1 MHLSPQSKSIL
12 DKLLTGG
19 AITADKITIGPLDQ
33 TTQLLLQVVIDNYNQ
48 LYTTHGQNQVDAL
61 LKCYLTA
68 SKAKSDKSPP
78 ASTPADTEDKDKT
91 ATAHKAQSP
100 QSSTPLPA
108 IPNFPTPSAWRL
120 YNLKCISIKGVAPRG
135 EEFPFSFDGKSNLI
149 FGPNGS
155 GKSSLLGAVIWV
167 LTGETLTDAADPKDI
182 ASIHRTSKDTMDTA
196 KGSKIC
202 DWPAIS
208 TLPDTNDP
216 RSVTPD
222 SLAQIELKSSDES
235 NIIYLRRS
243 LTKGLEIKVDNSAWN
258 PCANLSPYGISALD
272 LQLSLIAPTVF
283 GRQAIETA
291 PDARRLLSL
300 MLGYDALE
308 DIGNLASNIARNRT
322 SFFNTLTSLV
332 VNDWAKLK
340 TKLTSLPNI
349 LPGDSHIRKSL
360 ETLVS
365 LNNPSFKKIQE
376 ITQKVTDEITSSG
389 ASLAEILGII
399 QKDSPIAPDLAENLI
414 KSIGYL
420 EKGFT
425 EVWPSLSSIELQSAL
440 PEKDGLSPKEQLSNI
455 QQNIECFTTN
465 TKTKIYERLKW
476 WRKEI
481 APGSKAKLLL
491 TAAQDYDP
499 AKMECPVC
507 EQSIKDLPVKNELE
521 SLKAMDHG
529 LIKEAKDF
537 FRDLSEQL
545 ANLIPQNLKPL
556 PKSLPHERL
565 LADWDQLKNE
575 KISSELSSILKDF
588 ETPVKQIAV
597 DFKTIKIEIPVIFPE
612 DAEAEFLQLAKCFL
626 IDINAAYKALAI
638 LFWSNT
644 DLDFIKEK
652 VHHAITVSPTE
663 NPDSLLAI
671 LSKGKKAATEIG
683 PLKTVLNQL
692 SDVKTN
698 RQQIAEAQAKL
709 DNLDALEEPL
719 NELKKLSKYAI
730 NETTTIFKEVKDKAA
745 QNWKLLYPESSTGL
759 SPSRLVMS
767 KGKDKSVE
775 SMLTQGNYEVP
786 GQFFGNAGL
795 QRAIALSFLCALFD
809 KHPRGLGFVI
819 FDDPILSLDEDHRE
833 RWSDKI
839 LSPIMQN
846 TQVIL
851 ATHQRQFLTNC
862 RHDFTNGKVVELNPR
877 DRKRTISWQ
886 PGDILNQAEN
896 ILKTNWRYVPNVLRQ
911 YCEQMLITLQAYS
924 PNDFFTPHDL
934 KKSMR
939 FYENLPGQNPL
950 VSTQQK
956 QIIAE
961 LKKDEITRVLDPGSH
976 ALTQQDITKPMVED
990 CLRKLKKPINTVF
1003 ISEIA
1008 RLKRKKAQELQGK
1021 IIKISTV
1028 PFSDI
1033 PQSSISEQSLVL
1045 PVLGRAAARPDS
1057 WVIDTSEEVTSTTLL
1072 AYTSAFVSSNTLNP
1086 VVRYGQCVL
1095 LAHEDNQ
1102 PGDDD
1107 LVAVVSG
1114 NGNRYLRRITWL
1126 DEDSLVLQSIHP
1138 LKRIPTIHVSKAE
1151 CAMRKVIGVI
1161 YEPPTRPTM
1170 SSSSKT
1176 LEWYPYN
1183 NLKPEMIKNLKTIIV
1198 EGDSLDPIARKGQKV
1213 LVAKP
1218 QSPQSTTLE
1227 PGGLAA
1233 LEIDDGDVGNV
1244 IKRIY
1249 RQGENWMLLSPNQVE
1264 PHTPDLIPVNKIKQV
1279 WPLRGVLF
1287 ETIDD

>member
-19 AITADKITIGPLDQ
+19 AITAGKITIGPLDQ

-48 LYTTHGQNQVDAL
+48 LSTTHGQNQADSL

-68 SKAKSDKSPP
+68 SKAKSDKSPST
-78 ASTPADTEDKDKT
+78 STPADTEDKDKT

-108 IPNFPTPSAWRL
+108 IPNFPIPSAWRL
-120 YNLKCISIKGVAPRG
+120 HNLKCSSIKGVAPRG

-149 FGPNGS
+149 FGLNGS

-167 LTGETLTDAADPKDI
+167 LTGETLTDAAEPKDI

-208 TLPDTNDP
+208 TLPDTDDP

-272 LQLSLIAPTVF
+272 LQLSLIAPTIF

-322 SFFNTLTSLV
+322 SLFNTLISLIAT
-332 VNDWAKLK
+332 DWGKLK
-340 TKLTSLPNI
+340 IKLASLPTNI
-349 LPGDSHIRKSL
+349 PAVSHLRKPL
-360 ETLVS
+360 ETFVLLPKPS
-365 LNNPSFKKIQE
+365 LHKIQE
-376 ITQKVTDEITSSG
+376 IAQKVTDEITSSS

-399 QKDSPIAPDLAENLI
+399 QEDSPIAPDLAENLI

-420 EKGFT
+420 EKGFI

-440 PEKDGLSPKEQLSNI
+440 PEKDGLSPEEQLAKL

-465 TKTKIYERLKW
+465 TKAKIAERLKW

-491 TAAQDYDP
+491 TAAKDYDP

-507 EQSIKDLPVKNELE
+507 EQSIKDLPVKDKLE
-521 SLKAMDHG
+521 SLKTMDRE
-529 LIKEAKDF
+529 LIRDVDTFFTNLSKELDNT
-537 FRDLSEQL
+537 L
-545 ANLIPQNLKPL
+545 PQNLRAIAKIL
-556 PKSLPHERL
+556 PPARL
-565 LADWDQLKNE
+565 MSDWDQLKNK
-575 KISSELSSILKDF
+575 KIAPELSSVPKDF
-588 ETPVKQIAV
+588 ETPVKQIAANI
-597 DFKTIKIEIPVIFPE
+597 KTIKVETPVIFPE
-612 DAEAEFLQLAKCFL
+612 DAESGFLNFAKDFL
-626 IDINAAYKALAI
+626 DDINVAYTALAI
-638 LFWSNT
+638 LCWSNT
-644 DLDFIKEK
+644 DLDSIKEK
-652 VHHAITVSPTE
+652 VHHAITASPTE

-671 LSKGKKAATEIG
+671 LSKGKKAATEIS

-692 SDVKTN
+692 SEVKTN
-698 RQQIAEAQAKL
+698 HQQITETQTKL
-709 DNLDALEEPL
+709 NNLEVLREPL
-719 NELKKLSKYAI
+719 NKLKNLSKYAI
-730 NETTTIFKEVKDKAA
+730 NKTTAVFKEVKAKAA
-745 QNWKLLYPESSTGL
+745 RNWKLLYPESSIGL
-759 SPSRLVMS
+759 YPSRLIMG

-795 QRAIALSFLCALFD
+795 QRAIALSFLCAMFD
-809 KHPRGLGFVI
+809 KHPSGLGFVI
-819 FDDPILSLDEDHRE
+819 FDDPILSLDDEHRE
-833 RWSDKI
+833 RWSGEI
-839 LSPIMQN
+839 LSPRMQN

-851 ATHQRQFLTNC
+851 ATHQMQFLTNC
-862 RHDFTNGKVVELNPR
+862 RHDFANGKVVELNPR
-877 DRKRTISWQ
+877 DRKRRISWQ
-886 PGDILNQAEN
+886 PGDYLDKAEN
-896 ILKTNWRYVPNVLRQ
+896 LLNTNWQCVPGILYK
-911 YCEQMLITLQAYS
+911 YCEELLETLDSYS
-924 PNDFFTPHDL
+924 PDAFFVQDNLTKSLND
-934 KKSMR
+934 
-939 FYENLPGQNPL
+939 YEKLTQPNPL
-950 VSTQQK
+950 AGTRQK
-956 QIIAE
+956 QIVAYLRNPE
-961 LKKDEITRVLDPGSH
+961 VERVH
-976 ALTQQDITKPMVED
+976 AGRHASTQHNVTKPMVED
-990 CLRKLKKPINTVF
+990 SLRKIKKIDNYFKSELKH
-1003 ISEIA
+1003 
-1008 RLKRKKAQELQGK
+1008 LKRLRSRRQRGS
-1021 IIKISTV
+1021 IIQISAPEFQRITGT
-1028 PFSDI
+1028 P
-1033 PQSSISEQSLVL
+1033 ISQKPLVL
-1045 PVLGRAAARPDS
+1045 PVLGRAAARLDS
-1057 WVIDTSEEVTSTTLL
+1057 WVLDTSEEVTSTKLL
-1072 AYTSAFVSSNTLNP
+1072 AHTSAFISSNTLNP

-1102 PGDDD
+1102 PEDDD
-1107 LVAVVSG
+1107 LVAIVSSD
-1114 NGNRYLRRITWL
+1114 GNRYLRRITWS

-1138 LKRIPTIHVSKAE
+1138 LKRIPTIHMSKAE

-1161 YEPPTRPTM
+1161 YEPPTRP
-1170 SSSSKT
+1170 SLDSSSKT
-1176 LEWYPYN
+1176 FEWYPYN
-1183 NLKPEMIKNLKTIIV
+1183 DLKKEMITSLKTIIV
-1198 EGDSLDPIARKGQKV
+1198 EGNSLDPIARKGQKV
-1213 LVAKP
+1213 LVSEP
-1218 QSPQSTTLE
+1218 RSPQTTTLE

-1264 PHTPDLIPVNKIKQV
+1264 PHTPDLIPVTKIKQV